1 MPRCQQIFAGKTIF
15 FVRSD
20 VLAFISAIWDCP
32 AVSPLFLQV
41 GVVPVTR
48 KAQALTDIVFGLI
61 AQQRARTGDVRQGMA
76 YVSRPEITVGRFGL
90 RRFGLVADD
99 LVTDKP
105 EKLVERGPL
114 AEGHIV
120 DEVPGVVRSIGCQQ
134 VRLHHI
140 VDIAEIAG
148 RFAVPLTYTVSPF
161 VRAANPLRYYRR
173 IRAVRVDAGRTR

>member
-1 MPRCQQIFAGKTIF
+1 MA
-15 FVRSD
+15 
-20 VLAFISAIWDCP
+20 SA
-32 AVSPLFLQV
+32 AS
-41 GVVPVTR
+41 
-48 KAQALTDIVFGLI
+48 GLW
-61 AQQRARTGDVRQGMA
+61 
-76 YVSRPEITVGRFGL
+76 
-90 RRFGLVADD
+90 ADD

-161 VRAANPLRYYRR
+161 VRAANH
-173 IRAVRVDAGRTR
+173 